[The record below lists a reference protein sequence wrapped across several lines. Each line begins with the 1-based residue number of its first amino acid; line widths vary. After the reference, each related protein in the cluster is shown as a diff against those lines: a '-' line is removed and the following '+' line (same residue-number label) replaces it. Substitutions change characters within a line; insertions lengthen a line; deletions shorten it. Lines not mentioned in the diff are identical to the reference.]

1 VSSSAPLQLVD
12 LVIRSLA
19 LTGVGLA
26 ALIFAT
32 DWAVRRGHIKPF
44 GSWPRMVRKGSDP
57 LLVPIERRLL
67 SSGKNPQDAS
77 LWLFIGVL
85 IAGLLFITVSRWL
98 VNTTGYLLALRS
110 AGPLAWVRLLIS
122 LVSAVLMASIV
133 IRIIG
138 KWFGA
143 DRWHRGMRPFYRL
156 TDWIIEP
163 VRRRLP
169 AYGRIDL
176 SPLLAY
182 LIILLV
188 RTVLLSL
195 LS

>member
-1 VSSSAPLQLVD
+1 MSASTLQLVD

-19 LTGVGLA
+19 LTGVGIA
-26 ALIFAT
+26 AVIFVT
-32 DWAVRRGHIKPF
+32 DWSVRRGHLKPF
-44 GSWPRMVRKGSDP
+44 GPWPRMVRKGSDP
-57 LLVPIERRLL
+57 LLVPVERRLL

-85 IAGLLFITVSRWL
+85 IAGLLLIMVSRWL
-98 VNTTGYLLALRS
+98 INTTGYLLALRS
-110 AGPLAWVRLLIS
+110 AGPLAWVRLLIAV
-122 LVSAVLMASIV
+122 VSGVLMASIV

-156 TDWIIEP
+156 TDWIIDP
-163 VRRRLP
+163 VRRRMP
-169 AYGRIDL
+169 AAARIDL
-176 SPLLAY
+176 SPLFAY

>member
-1 VSSSAPLQLVD
+1 MSTSTPLQLVD

-19 LTGVGLA
+19 LTAVGVA
-26 ALIFAT
+26 ALVFAT
-32 DWAVRRGHIKPF
+32 DWAVRQGHLKPF
-44 GSWPRMVRKGSDP
+44 GPWARMVRKGSDP
-57 LLVPIERRLL
+57 LLVPLERRLL

-85 IAGLLFITVSRWL
+85 IAGLLSITLTRWL

-110 AGPLAWVRLLIS
+110 AGPLAWVRL
-122 LVSAVLMASIV
+122 VVAVTSAVLMASIV

-138 KWFGA
+138 RWFGA

-163 VRRRLP
+163 VRRHLPPFGRL
-169 AYGRIDL
+169 DL
-176 SPLLAY
+176 SPLVAY

>member
-1 VSSSAPLQLVD
+1 MSSSASLQLVD

-44 GSWPRMVRKGSDP
+44 GPWPRMVRKGSDP

-98 VNTTGYLLALRS
+98 VNTTGYLLALGS

-143 DRWHRGMRPFYRL
+143 DRWHRGMRPFYLL

-163 VRRRLP
+163 LRRRMP
-169 AYGRIDL
+169 AFGRIDL
-176 SPLLAY
+176 SPLFAY

-188 RTVLLSL
+188 RTVLLNL
-195 LS
+195 LR

>member
-1 VSSSAPLQLVD
+1 
-12 LVIRSLA
+12 VIRSLA
-19 LTGVGLA
+19 LTGVGIA

-32 DWAVRRGHIKPF
+32 DWAVRRGHIPPF
-44 GSWPRMVRKGSDP
+44 GPWPRLVRKGSDR
-57 LLVPIERRLL
+57 LLVPLERRLL

-85 IAGLLFITVSRWL
+85 IAGLLFITLSRWL
-98 VNTTGYLLALRS
+98 VNTTAYLLALRS
-110 AGPLAWVRLLIS
+110 AGPLAWARLLVA
-122 LVSAVLMASIV
+122 LASAVLMASIV

-163 VRRRLP
+163 VRRRMP
-169 AYGRIDL
+169 AFGRLDL
-176 SPLLAY
+176 SPLFAY

>member
-1 VSSSAPLQLVD
+1 VD

-19 LTGVGLA
+19 LTGVGIA

-32 DWAVRRGHIKPF
+32 DWSVRRGHLKPF
-44 GSWPRMVRKGSDP
+44 GPWPRMVRKGSDP
-57 LLVPIERRLL
+57 LLVPLERRLL

-85 IAGLLFITVSRWL
+85 IAGLLLITVSRWL
-98 VNTTGYLLALRS
+98 INTTGYLLALRS
-110 AGPLAWVRLLIS
+110 AGPLAWVRLLIAV
-122 LVSAVLMASIV
+122 VSGVLMASIV

-143 DRWHRGMRPFYRL
+143 DRWHRLMRPVYRL
-156 TDWIIEP
+156 TDWIIDP
-163 VRRRLP
+163 VRRRMP
-169 AYGRIDL
+169 AFGRIDL
-176 SPLLAY
+176 SPLFAY

>member
-1 VSSSAPLQLVD
+1 VSSSAPLQLAD

-26 ALIFAT
+26 ALVFAT

-44 GSWPRMVRKGSDP
+44 GPWPRMVRKGSDP

-163 VRRRLP
+163 VRRRMP
-169 AYGRIDL
+169 AFGRIDL
-176 SPLLAY
+176 SPLFAY

>member
-1 VSSSAPLQLVD
+1 MSAGTLQLVD

-19 LTGVGLA
+19 LTGVGIA
-26 ALIFAT
+26 AVIFAT
-32 DWAVRRGHIKPF
+32 DWSVRRGHLKPF
-44 GSWPRMVRKGSDP
+44 GPWPRMVRKGSDP
-57 LLVPIERRLL
+57 LLVPVERRLL

-85 IAGLLFITVSRWL
+85 IAGLLLIMVSRWL
-98 VNTTGYLLALRS
+98 INTTGYLLALRS
-110 AGPLAWVRLLIS
+110 AGPLAWLRLLIAV
-122 LVSAVLMASIV
+122 VSGVLMASIV

-143 DRWHRGMRPFYRL
+143 DRWHRAMRPFYRL

-163 VRRRLP
+163 VRRRMP
-169 AYGRIDL
+169 AAARIDL
-176 SPLLAY
+176 SPLFAY
-182 LIILLV
+182 LIILLL

>member
-1 VSSSAPLQLVD
+1 VSSSTPLQLVD

-19 LTGVGLA
+19 LTGVGIA

-32 DWAVRRGHIKPF
+32 DWSVRRGHLKPF
-44 GSWPRMVRKGSDP
+44 GPWPRMVRKGSDP
-57 LLVPIERRLL
+57 LLVPLERRLL

-85 IAGLLFITVSRWL
+85 IAGLLLITVSRWL
-98 VNTTGYLLALRS
+98 INITGYLLALRS
-110 AGPLAWVRLLIS
+110 AGPLAWARLLVAI
-122 LVSAVLMASIV
+122 VSGVLMASIV

-156 TDWIIEP
+156 TDWIIDP
-163 VRRRLP
+163 VRRRMPPFSGL
-169 AYGRIDL
+169 DL
-176 SPLLAY
+176 SPLFAY

-195 LS
+195 LG

>member
-1 VSSSAPLQLVD
+1 MSSSTPLQLID

-19 LTGVGLA
+19 LTGVGIA

-32 DWAVRRGHIKPF
+32 DWSVRRGHLKPF
-44 GSWPRMVRKGSDP
+44 GPWPRMVRKGSDP
-57 LLVPIERRLL
+57 LLVPLERRLL

-85 IAGLLFITVSRWL
+85 IAGLLLITVSRWL
-98 VNTTGYLLALRS
+98 INTTGYLLALRS
-110 AGPLAWVRLLIS
+110 AGPLAWARLLIAV
-122 LVSAVLMASIV
+122 VSGVLMASIV

-156 TDWIIEP
+156 TDWIIDP
-163 VRRRLP
+163 VRRRMP
-169 AYGRIDL
+169 AFGQLDL
-176 SPLLAY
+176 SPLFAY

>member
-44 GSWPRMVRKGSDP
+44 GPWPRMVRKGSDP

-85 IAGLLFITVSRWL
+85 ITGLLFITGSRWL
-98 VNTTGYLLALRS
+98 VNTTGYLLVLRS
-110 AGPLAWVRLLIS
+110 AGPLAWVRLLIG

-163 VRRRLP
+163 VRRRMP
-169 AYGRIDL
+169 PFGRIDL
-176 SPLLAY
+176 SPLFAY
-182 LIILLV
+182 LIILLA

-195 LS
+195 LR